1 MFLFSSDFHSLFLIL
16 SIELFPN
23 NYKIQIWNT
32 NTIYKYKFKYK
43 HSRYFNCLFS
53 YRSSQNTILPFP
65 CTSHSFFALF
75 LFKSYFLS
83 QNSLQD
89 SFAFCN
95 FLTKLRYQF
104 AIHIVISLALSTNI
118 IAVIMN
124 IVGSLLQSMI
134 VKRPPALYKSTT

>member
-1 MFLFSSDFHSLFLIL
+1 MFLFSSDFHSLFLPKIL
-16 SIELFPN
+16 SIELFPKN
-23 NYKIQIWNT
+23 DKIQIWNT
-32 NTIYKYKFKYK
+32 NTTYKYKFKYK
-43 HSRYFNCLFS
+43 HSRYFNCLFP

-104 AIHIVISLALSTNI
+104 AIQIVISLT
-118 IAVIMN
+118 VIMN
-124 IVGSLLQSMI
+124 IVGRLLQSMF
-134 VKRPPALYKSTT
+134 VKRPPALYKSET